1 VSDTA
6 DTFDISRDKHRGQY
20 ALRRL
25 YHESDRPIAVLYTA
39 PTCGPC
45 RTLKPILNS
54 VVEQYAGKIHYVEV
68 DIEQDAEI
76 AEAAGVNGTPTLQL
90 FKDKER
96 VANMPGVKQK
106 SQYRQVIDAAL
117 ESAKVPA

>member
-1 VSDTA
+1 
-6 DTFDISRDKHRGQY
+6 
-20 ALRRL
+20 
-25 YHESDRPIAVLYTA
+25 VLYTS

-45 RTLKPILNS
+45 RTLKPIVRS
-54 VVEQYAGKIHYVEV
+54 VVEQYSGKLHYVEI
-68 DIEQDAEI
+68 DIEQDTEI
-76 AEAAGVNGTPTLQL
+76 AEAAGVNGTPTLQV